1 MLKAPITV
9 KGLRISHALL
19 RLFMARVPSIYC
31 FFIKKKNKSESLY
44 MQLPAEREVKIQLR
58 KT

>member
-31 FFIKKKNKSESLY
+31 FFIKKNKSESLY